1 MAESLSTTHIVSV
14 SGFASVVVEPDE
26 AVVNIA
32 VVVQEPTAT
41 TALSTTRMRA
51 AQVRGRL
58 TALGIA
64 ERDVRAGDVGLQQ
77 VMAYDGPSPRSIGFE
92 SRIGFT
98 VVVRDLPRLDNVL
111 IELVESGVSAL
122 NGVVFSSSTAAEHR
136 DTALRDAVAEA
147 QRKAT
152 LLASA
157 AGRSL
162 GRAITIDDGTVATP
176 MPVMGVHRAAAFAMD
191 TSAVAPGGMEIGATV
206 RIVYELV

>member
-1 MAESLSTTHIVSV
+1 MAESPTPHIVSV

-41 TALSTTRMRA
+41 TALGTTRMRA

-58 TALGIA
+58 TTLGIA

-98 VVVRDLPRLDNVL
+98 VVVRDLPRLDTVL

-122 NGVVFSSSTAAEHR
+122 NGVSFSSSSAAEHR
-136 DTALRDAVAEA
+136 DRALRDAVADA
-147 QRKAT
+147 HRKAT
-152 LLASA
+152 LLATA

-162 GRAITIDDGTVATP
+162 GRAITIDDGTVSTP
-176 MPVMGVHRAAAFAMD
+176 PPFMGGRAMAAFAMD
-191 TSAVAPGGMEIGATV
+191 SSAAAPGGLEIGATV
-206 RIVYELV
+206 RVVYELE